1 MIIDPS
7 TPLSSALSYL
17 AQGLSVF
24 PIRRRH
30 KKPVAGFSWEPFQK
44 TLPTI
49 EQVNTWFDDVNINI
63 AIITGA
69 ISRLLAFDID
79 GTLAKSYVDYVIQNK
94 VRHDTRNAIADTIWI
109 QTGGGGFHLLV
120 RYDPRE
126 FEQDTRVASEIK
138 NSVLWRGK
146 DGHSEIR
153 LKSDGGYVVAP
164 PSIHPSGSQY
174 KFFKGTKIAELSKD
188 QILDLIRCFRY
199 IDQIRLTNLQRDVEK
214 KQTTLLPATTE
225 LDDEQVMDIVVIL
238 KSYYQKGQRHEFVLY
253 LSGWLRKEGIA
264 IESARKII
272 EGLAENNDEE
282 LSDRFAT
289 LQDTYSKQNSEEIKG
304 YQGLL
309 EILEGQIG
317 STDLSHQ
324 ILKEVQ
330 DVFPENIHH
339 DHYAAIDSKA
349 ESGDVSGSSNRDK
362 LPSASELAIG
372 LMDKRA
378 VLYFKDEYGTP
389 HIKVKVG
396 DHTETMPVGSSRFE
410 LYVSKVFYDE
420 KDGQVLKAESLN
432 EVIRILT
439 SKIVFDGV
447 TRKLHLR
454 TAWGVVS
461 DDNGVLDYNTLYY
474 EPTREDWSCIKVTA
488 QGWEVLPQHPDNVL
502 FTRFKQLPQIVP
514 IRDYPQDIMEKYLD
528 LMHIKGHATRLLVK
542 VMLIASFIP
551 DIGHPITVPN
561 GEQGGVKSTY
571 CRYHKRIVDPCAVEL
586 LTIPKDRNEFV
597 QHMHHNY
604 VVVYDNVRNVPKWF
618 SDEICKA
625 VTGAGNSK
633 RKLYTDDEDVAYNY
647 KRCIQVNGINN
658 VLTEPDAL
666 DRSIMLDFTRI
677 SDEERREEAEVDSE
691 FEAMRPGLLGY
702 IFEILVK
709 ALSIKPTVRLD
720 RKPRMADFAVW
731 GEAIAT
737 AMGCKD
743 LEFLDAYYSVLERQN
758 VDAVEATLVGPVI
771 VNFVNTWQQ
780 GISKWEG
787 SPDDLLNALR
797 KVAEAFRID
806 TRDNMFPKRANSL
819 IRKLKPL
826 LPDLRQ
832 GYHIDISIIRD
843 AKAEKTKS
851 KNATWITINR
861 KIPPIP
867 PLSPPAS
874 NLSTSNDRN
883 SGDTASDS
891 GDNTST
897 AGKIPPP
904 KEPENDAHLKKSG
917 DIGDGGDIFRL
928 SLGGYGNSST
938 DFIQLDDKD
947 YVAFDLEWN
956 NDHSG
961 NNRTIYAAAFVDNRG
976 NQKVLHISDY
986 GNSEPALI
994 WAIREEILKYPA
1006 SIGWY
1011 TTGIARRGSDN
1022 HKVRAIGLSAAA

>member
-79 GTLAKSYVDYVIQNK
+79 GTLAKSCVDYVIQNK

-120 RYDPRE
+120 RYDPIE
-126 FEQDTRVASEIK
+126 FEQDSRVASEIK
-138 NSVLWRGK
+138 NLVLWRGR
-146 DGHSEIR
+146 DMHNEIR

-164 PSIHPSGSQY
+164 PSAHPSGSQY
-174 KFFKGTKIAELSKD
+174 RIHKGTKIAELSKD
-188 QILDLIRCFRY
+188 QILDLLKSLR
-199 IDQIRLTNLQRDVEK
+199 QIGKARTINNIQRDGARKDTV
-214 KQTTLLPATTE
+214 LLPATTE

-238 KSYYQKGQRHEFVLY
+238 KPYYLRGQRNDFVLY
-253 LSGWLRKEGIA
+253 LSGWLLKEGIT
-264 IESARKII
+264 INCARKVI
-272 EGLAENNDEE
+272 EGLAQDDEE
-282 LSDRFAT
+282 LNDRLTT
-289 LQDTYSKQNSEEIKG
+289 LEATYSKESLDDVKG

-309 EILEGQIG
+309 EILKAQ
-317 STDLSHQ
+317 LSSSDPAYK

-330 DVFPENIHH
+330 EVFPENRLLLH
-339 DHYAAIDSKA
+339 DNSAAPDSAHFGTHSDGAGEIKP
-349 ESGDVSGSSNRDK
+349 
-362 LPSASELAIG
+362 PSASELAIG
-372 LMDKRA
+372 LVDKRA

-389 HIKVKVG
+389 HIKVRVG
-396 DHTETMPVGSSRFE
+396 GHTETMPVGSSRFE
-410 LYVSKVFYDE
+410 LYVSKLFYDE
-420 KDGQVLKAESLN
+420 IDGQVLKAESLN

-439 SKIVFDGV
+439 SRTVFDGV

-454 TAWGVVS
+454 TSWAVR
-461 DDNGVLDYNTLYY
+461 DENNNNLDYSTLYY
-474 EPTREDWSCIKVTA
+474 DPATENWSYIKVTTK
-488 QGWEVLPQHPDNVL
+488 GWEILPQHPDDVF
-502 FTRFKQLPQIVP
+502 FTRFKQVPQVMP
-514 IRDYPQDIMEKYLD
+514 IRDYPPDIMDKYLN
-528 LMHIKGHATRLLVK
+528 LMHIKGHAARLLVK

-571 CRYHKRIVDPCAVEL
+571 CRYHKRIVDPCAIEL

-604 VVVYDNVRNVPKWF
+604 VVVYDNVRIVPKWF

-647 KRCIQVNGINN
+647 KRCILVNGINN
-658 VLTEPDAL
+658 VLNEPDAL

-677 SDEERREEAEVDSE
+677 SDEERREEAEVDAE
-691 FEAMRPGLLGY
+691 FEAMKPSLLGY
-702 IFEILVK
+702 IFDILVK
-709 ALSIKPTVRLD
+709 NLNMKPTIKLE

-731 GEAIAT
+731 GEAIAR
-737 AMGCKD
+737 AMGCKE

-758 VDAVEATLVGPVI
+758 VDAVEATLVGPAI

-780 GISKWEG
+780 GTEEWEG
-787 SPDDLLNALR
+787 SPDGLLDELR

-806 TRDNMFPKRANSL
+806 TRDSMFPKKANSM

-832 GYHIDISIIRD
+832 GYQIDITITRD
-843 AKAEKTKS
+843 AKGEKTKS
-851 KNATWITINR
+851 KNSTWITIKR
-861 KIPPIP
+861 TISPT
-867 PLSPPAS
+867 SPPSPPES
-874 NLSTSNDRN
+874 NLSSNIDRN
-883 SGDTASDS
+883 GGDTPSEC
-891 GDNTST
+891 GDITSAT
-897 AGKIPPP
+897 KQVSPP
-904 KEPENDAHLKKSG
+904 KDPVSDAHFEKSG
-917 DIGDGGDIFRL
+917 DVGDSGDIFRL
-928 SLGGYGNSST
+928 SLGGGGST
-938 DFIQLDDKD
+938 SVPLLDGKD
-947 YVAFDLEWN
+947 YVAFDLEWKDN
-956 NDHSG
+956 LDGHTG
-961 NNRTIYAAAFVDNRG
+961 NRIIYAAAFVDNHG
-976 NQKVLHISDY
+976 NQKVLHISDFA
-986 GNSEPALI
+986 GSEPDLLQ
-994 WAIREEILKYPA
+994 AITEEMRKYPA

-1011 TTGIARRGSDN
+1011 TTGIARGTRS
-1022 HKVRAIGLSAAA
+1022 HIIGGATEAA